1 MRSFAGS
8 DVAVAVT
15 GASGYIGRRVVARL
29 LERGTTVV
37 AISRTGE
44 AGRFRDLRTGREGTL
59 SELMTGTQALVH
71 LAGRLVDDVAAPVAA
86 YLEPNV
92 VLTDHALAAA
102 VEHHLDV
109 VVHASSRLVYPSDL
123 TSPAV
128 EDRDARPD
136 TAYGLSKLWAEDV
149 VRFRTMGTSTSA
161 VSLRIAQVTGG
172 DHPGLGVINTF
183 IRQARQTRGLTIRGS
198 GAAVREV
205 VHVDD
210 VVEAVIGALQHRG
223 SWTPVNVG
231 GVGPMTVAE
240 IAESVAECAGL
251 GPESVHHVAV
261 DRDDRS
267 VYALDPTRR
276 REVLP
281 WEPRWSMPDIIAE
294 AMQQKED
301 SR

>member
-1 MRSFAGS
+1 MT
-8 DVAVAVT
+8 VAVT

-29 LERGTTVV
+29 QGRGTPVV
-37 AISRTGE
+37 ALSRAGE
-44 AGRFRDLRTGREGTL
+44 PGRFRDLRDGREGTL
-59 SELMTGTQALVH
+59 SELVAGTQALVH
-71 LAGRLVDDVAAPVAA
+71 LAGRLVDDAAAPVSA

-92 VLTDHALAAA
+92 VLTDQALAAA
-102 VEHHLDV
+102 VEQHLDV

-123 TSPAV
+123 TTPAV

-149 VRFRTMGTSTSA
+149 VRYRTTGSETSA
-161 VSLRIAQVTGG
+161 LSLRVAQVTGG

-183 IRQARQTRGLTIRGS
+183 VRQARERGSLTVRGS

-223 SWTPVNVG
+223 PWIPVNVG
-231 GVGPMTVAE
+231 GAGAMTVAE
-240 IAESVAECAGL
+240 IAAQVVECAGL
-251 GPESVHHVAV
+251 GADAVRHVAV
-261 DRDDRS
+261 EREDLS
-267 VYALDPTRR
+267 VYAMDPTRR

-281 WEPRWSMPDIIAE
+281 WEPRWSMPDIITE

>member
-1 MRSFAGS
+1 M
-8 DVAVAVT
+8 AVAVT

-29 LERGTTVV
+29 QGEGTSVV
-37 AISRTGE
+37 ALSRAGE
-44 AGRFRDLRTGREGTL
+44 TGRFRDLLDGREGTL
-59 SELMTGTQALVH
+59 AELMVGTQALVH
-71 LAGRLVDDVAAPVAA
+71 LAGRLVDDVAAPVEA

-92 VLTDHALAAA
+92 VLTDRALAAA
-102 VEHHLDV
+102 VEDHVEV

-123 TSPAV
+123 TTPAV

-149 VRFRTMGTSTSA
+149 VRFRTAGTGTSA
-161 VSLRIAQVTGG
+161 LSLRVAQVTGG

-183 IRQARQTRGLTIRGS
+183 IRQARETGRLTVRGS

-210 VVEAVIGALQHRG
+210 VVEAVISALQHRG
-223 SWTPVNVG
+223 PWTPVNVG

-240 IAESVAECAGL
+240 IAGQVAESAGL
-251 GPESVHHVAV
+251 GPEAVRHVPV
-261 DRDDRS
+261 DHDDLS
-267 VYALDPTRR
+267 VYALDPTHR

-281 WEPRWSMPDIIAE
+281 WEPKWSMPDIITE
-294 AMQQKED
+294 AMQQKEE